1 MATKKND
8 LVQEQLNDLFGCFP
22 WEEGYYTSEIKE
34 IDDSTALLTAGLVHD
49 EDVTIGNKDVKR
61 LAWLLRNYRQLL
73 TDVCSLAPNEK
84 RLA

>member
-1 MATKKND
+1 MTTKKSE
-8 LVQEQLNDLFGCFP
+8 QEQLNDLFGEFP
-22 WEEGYYTSEIKE
+22 WGGGYYVSELKE
-34 IDDSTALLTAGLVHD
+34 IDDSTALLIVGLVHD
-49 EDVTIGNKDVKR
+49 EDVTIGSKDVKR